1 LNGQGIGLGSKG
13 IVPNFDIRGSLAGR
27 ILGATGLLSDTK
39 IGTIAGQQLA
49 LALANNATFNVEQ
62 SLFGKLN
69 AADNLLS
76 LVKNG
81 TLAGFRPD
89 YKITVPSSTIG
100 VVGEF
105 TSRMLGFTVPRSYLN
120 DSGSIFQK

>member
-62 SLFGKLN
+62 SF
-69 AADNLLS
+69 
-76 LVKNG
+76 LVN
-81 TLAGFRPD
+81 
-89 YKITVPSSTIG
+89 
-100 VVGEF
+100 
-105 TSRMLGFTVPRSYLN
+105 
-120 DSGSIFQK
+120 